1 MISYIRRLSQNGFL
15 GVYMGFDATYGSLIK
30 LLRGKTIAV
39 VYIFEKE
46 DADGFN
52 HYWVWKSDIISG
64 WLNAVQELECLP
76 FILDVRTFVQ
86 KASNRT
92 LPHID
97 YVLNL
102 NCGCYDLS
110 SLSLVPS
117 VCSFLSVPCVPCN
130 AVSIISSENKR
141 ISNLIA
147 SGMNLNVP
155 KPLETSCNEGIY
167 RPLNLGSS
175 IGVKKGRFRDFAN
188 DGIYQEFIP
197 GYDVTIP
204 VVYNPYIKDID
215 LLPPVLYLPKSSDPD
230 WIYSEEE
237 KVNNNGFITLPFLEI
252 EEKAKKELINFSRVF
267 PIQTFGRIDGRIRC
281 MDKKLSDEIIEKPLK
296 FKDLYFIEINS
307 MPTIERDDS
316 FEFSFD
322 IVQKNEHHSFYNCT
336 MKYKEIITNP
346 TINGFLLSCSMSLS

>member
-1 MISYIRRLSQNGFL
+1 
-15 GVYMGFDATYGSLIK
+15 MGFSDTYESLIK
-30 LLRGKTIAV
+30 SLRGKTIAI

-46 DADGFN
+46 NAKGFN

-86 KASNRT
+86 KASDRT

-102 NCGCYDLS
+102 NCGCYELS

-117 VCSFLSVPCVPCN
+117 ICSFLSIPCVPCN
-130 AVSIISSENKR
+130 AVSIIASENKR

-147 SGMNLNVP
+147 NGMNLNVP
-155 KPLETSCNEGIY
+155 KPLDTSFNEGIY

-175 IGVKKGRFRDFAN
+175 IGVRKGYFCDFTD

-204 VVYNPYIKDID
+204 ILYNPYIKNID
-215 LLPPVLYLPKSSDPD
+215 LLPPILYLPKSSDPN
-230 WIYSEEE
+230 WIYSKEE
-237 KVNNNGFITLPFLEI
+237 KIKDNGFTTLPFLEV
-252 EEKAKKELINFSRVF
+252 EENAKKELIIFSRVF
-267 PIQTFGRIDGRIRC
+267 PIQTFGRIDARIRC
-281 MDKKLSDEIIEKPLK
+281 SDEKLSADIIEKPLGLN
-296 FKDLYFIEINS
+296 DLYFVEINS
-307 MPTIERDDS
+307 MPTIERGDS
-316 FEFSFD
+316 FEFAFAA
-322 IVQKNEHHSFYNCT
+322 VQKNKYHSFYDCT
-336 MKYKEIITNP
+336 KKYREIITDP
-346 TINGFLLSCSMSLS
+346 TINGFLLSCSMLSLSTAMC

>member
-1 MISYIRRLSQNGFL
+1 MK
-15 GVYMGFDATYGSLIK
+15 FDDTYEALIK
-30 LLRGKTIAV
+30 TLRGKTIAI

-46 DADGFN
+46 NAIGLN

-86 KASNRT
+86 KASDRT

-102 NCGCYDLS
+102 NCGCYELS

-117 VCSFLSVPCVPCN
+117 ICSFLSIPCVPCN
-130 AVSIISSENKR
+130 AVSIVTSENKR

-147 SGMNLNVP
+147 YGMKLNVP
-155 KPLETSCNEGIY
+155 KSLDSSYNKGIY

-175 IGVKKGRFRDFAN
+175 IGVKKGCFDDFTN

-204 VVYNPYIKDID
+204 IVYNPYINDID
-215 LLPPVLYLPKSSDPD
+215 LLPPILYLPKSSDPD

-237 KVNNNGFITLPFLEI
+237 KINDNGFITLPFLEI
-252 EEKAKKELINFSRVF
+252 EEKAKIELINFSRIF
-267 PIQTFGRIDGRIRC
+267 PIQTFGRIDARIRC
-281 MDKKLSDEIIEKPLK
+281 SDKNLSAKIIEKPFGLNH
-296 FKDLYFIEINS
+296 LYFIEINS
-307 MPTIERDDS
+307 MPTIERNDS
-316 FEFSFD
+316 FEFALD
-322 IVQKNEHHSFYNCT
+322 AVQKNKHHSFYDCT
-336 MKYKEIITNP
+336 NKYREIILNP
-346 TINGFLLSCSMSLS
+346 TINGFLLSCSMLSLSTAMC